1 VPLPLPADPAVIDN
15 QLALSA
21 AAQPQPSAVRTSNV
35 PVPPDAGTEAE
46 DDASVIVQP
55 CPWFT
60 VKVRPAIVSVP
71 DRAGPVVD
79 ATVKLTVP
87 SPLPFAPEVTV
98 IHDALLFAVQVQ
110 PAPELT
116 VVEPLPPPAGTDW
129 LSGDTVKVQ
138 PFPWETVTDWPAT
151 TSVPERA
158 GPLSAAAENV
168 TVPEPLPLPPA
179 VIVSHGCVLEAL
191 HSQPAVVV
199 TLTVRVPPL
208 ASTVCESGETSNAH
222 PGDWVT
228 VKDCPAIVSDAVR
241 DGPAVGATLT
251 VMLPGPVPA
260 AGVVVTQLAL
270 LEAVHGHPG
279 PAETVTTCEPPPAPV
294 A

>member
-1 VPLPLPADPAVIDN
+1 MIES

-35 PVPPDAGTEAE
+35 PVPPGAGTDAD

-60 VKVRPAIVSVP
+60 VKVRPAMVSVP
-71 DRAGPVVD
+71 DREGPVVD

-87 SPLPFAPEVTV
+87 SPLPLAPAVTV

-110 PAPELT
+110 PPPEVTL
-116 VVEPLPPPAGTDW
+116 VDPFPPPAGTDW
-129 LSGDTVKVQ
+129 LSGDTVKAQ
-138 PFPWETVTDWPAT
+138 PFPCETVTDWPAT
-151 TSVPERA
+151 TSVPDRA

-179 VIVSHGCVLEAL
+179 VMVSQGCVLEAL

-208 ASTVCESGETSNAH
+208 ASTLCESGETSNAQ
-222 PGDWVT
+222 PGDCVT
-228 VKDCPAIVSDAVR
+228 VKACPAIVRDAVR
-241 DGPAVGATLT
+241 EGPAVGAT
-251 VMLPGPVPA
+251 VMVTLPGPTPA
-260 AGVVVTQLAL
+260 AGVMAIQLAL
-270 LEAVHGHPG
+270 LEAVHGQPG
-279 PAETVTTCEPPPAPV
+279 PAVTVTSCEPPAAPV